1 MWPVGS
7 VIIDGGLVHYE
18 VMGRGEPI
26 ICLHGWLGSWRYWVA
41 TMEALSAR
49 YRVYAIDMWG
59 FGDSDKLPER
69 CTVPHFVDLVD
80 KFMEE
85 EGLTKA
91 TLIGHST
98 GGTVAL
104 KLALDRPEK
113 VRQLVVVGAVVQGSS
128 VSPIIGII
136 NNPLTASAF
145 VVGRVLGHLVIK
157 IIAMWLS
164 SSWQVWYRE
173 ILDDA
178 LKVTRDSSYR
188 SMQSLRGIDLSS
200 RIGLLDIPVLAVCGE
215 HDNIVDPKQVDLVKK
230 RVRTATV
237 VKMKKCKH
245 FPMLDKP
252 DEFNKLVVNFLERRR
267 TL

>member
-1 MWPVGS
+1 MGS

-18 VMGRGEPI
+18 VMERDEPV

-49 YRVYAIDMWG
+49 YRVYALDMWG

-69 CTVPHFVDLVD
+69 CNVPSFVDLVD

-85 EGLTKA
+85 EGLSWA

-98 GGTVAL
+98 GGTGSL

-113 VRQLVVVGAVVQGSS
+113 VRQLVLVGAVVQGSS

-157 IIAMWLS
+157 LVAMWLS
-164 SSWQVWYRE
+164 SSWQVWYKE

-188 SMQSLRGIDLSS
+188 SMQSLRGMDLSS
-200 RIGLLDIPVLAVCGE
+200 RIGLLDIPVLAVYGE
-215 HDNIVDPKQVDLVKK
+215 HDNIVDPRQGDLIQD
-230 RVRTATV
+230 RVHTATL

-252 DEFNKLVVNFLERRR
+252 DEFNKLVVNFMERRR
-267 TL
+267 VF